1 MPAPH
6 HLVIANCVQIIHAI
20 LVSSK
25 TVFVV
30 THNDIGPTAPVSV
43 AMANAYFDSVKALW
57 LAQLAALCPTTTVF
71 SNVQMRDIRSAGM
84 PLVMSTTPSV
94 GGSASAAD
102 ALPRQI
108 AACLTVRTNR
118 AGRQFRGRMYWAGFA
133 ETANGP
139 DNHMTTAAKTAL
151 DAFAAGFVAAA
162 SPSGSAMAVAHHP
175 TAFDEITGL
184 PISPGLGFLTPAT
197 QVVCR
202 DTTWD
207 TQRRRAA

>member
-1 MPAPH
+1 MPQH
-6 HLVIANCVQIIHAI
+6 HLVIANAVQIAHAI
-20 LVSSK
+20 LVSGK
-25 TVFVV
+25 IVFVV

-57 LAQLAALCPTTTVF
+57 QAQLAALCQSTTVF
-71 SNVQMRDIRSAGM
+71 SRVEMRDLRAPGM
-84 PLVMSTTPSV
+84 PLVVSTSPSV
-94 GGSASAAD
+94 GGTAPAGD
-102 ALPRQI
+102 TLPRQI

-118 AGRQFRGRMYWAGFA
+118 AGRQFRGRMYWTGFS
-133 ETANGP
+133 ESANGP

-151 DAFAAGFVAAA
+151 DAFAAGFVTAA
-162 SPSGSAMAVAHHP
+162 SPSGSALAVAHRP

-202 DTTWD
+202 DAVWD
-207 TQRRRAA
+207 TQRRRAE